1 MNNFKKIGLSALAG
15 SLAAMSVN
23 AAELT
28 ATGGASITFAG
39 QEETSTGNG
48 FSMNDS
54 ITFTGSTELD
64 NGWTISTSFLLDN
77 SDGRAPDVG
86 ATTAGSI
93 FDARTLTID
102 TGSMGIISFEGDDAS
117 GAMGAVDDVMP
128 TADGNETWDVLGASD
143 GTGYVAE
150 LSALGSANSNNMIKY
165 STGSM
170 IDGITVKAS
179 FTPSDGSTEV
189 ESSTD
194 FAVEYTGYEGLT
206 LGYAIGED
214 NAVAGTGSFDL
225 STMYVKY
232 AYGPVTV
239 GYQESEKEGNNAT
252 NSDDFEAFGITYA
265 ITEDIS
271 VGFAESTVDL
281 GSSVTDQ
288 ITQNISFSYTMGGMS
303 VTGSF
308 IDQENSGG
316 STVAANDRKGY
327 ELGLAFAF

>member
-39 QEETSTGNG
+39 QEAVSSGNG
-48 FSMNDS
+48 LSMNDS
-54 ITFTGSTELD
+54 ITFSGSTELD
-64 NGWTISTSFLLDN
+64 NGWTVSTSFLLDN
-77 SDGRAPDVG
+77 SDNAVG
-86 ATTAGSI
+86 SA
-93 FDARTLTID
+93 FDARSITID
-102 TGSMGIISFEGDDAS
+102 TGSAGIISFEGDDAS

-143 GTGYVAE
+143 ASGATAE
-150 LSALGSANSNNMIKY
+150 LNSLGSANSNNMIKY

-170 IDGITVKAS
+170 IDGLTISAS
-179 FTPSDGSTEV
+179 YVPSDGTTEV

-194 FAVEYTGYEGLT
+194 FAVAYTGYEGLT
-206 LGYAIGED
+206 LGYAVGED
-214 NAVAGTGSFDL
+214 NAIAGTGSFDL
-225 STMYVKY
+225 STMYAIY

-252 NSDDFEAFGITYA
+252 NTDEFQAFGITYA
-265 ITEDIS
+265 VTEDIS

-281 GSSVTDQ
+281 GSSATDQ
-288 ITQNISFSYTMGGMS
+288 VTQNVSFSYTMGGMS

-316 STVAANDRKGY
+316 STAAADDRKGY

>member
-28 ATGGASITFAG
+28 ATGGASISFAG
-39 QEETSTGNG
+39 QEAVSSGNG

-64 NGWTISTSFLLDN
+64 NGWTVSTSFLLDN
-77 SDGRAPDVG
+77 SDNAVG
-86 ATTAGSI
+86 SA
-93 FDARTLTID
+93 FDARSITID
-102 TGSMGIISFEGDDAS
+102 TGSAGIISFEGDDAA

-143 GTGYVAE
+143 ASGATAE
-150 LSALGSANSNNMIKY
+150 LNSLGSANSNNMIKY

-170 IDGITVKAS
+170 IDGLTISAS
-179 FTPSDGSTEV
+179 YTPSDGTTEV

-194 FAVEYTGYEGLT
+194 FAVAYTGYEGLT
-206 LGYAIGED
+206 LGYAVGED
-214 NAVAGTGSFDL
+214 NAIAGTGSFDL
-225 STMYVKY
+225 STMYAIY

-252 NSDDFEAFGITYA
+252 NTDEFEAFGITYA
-265 ITEDIS
+265 VTEDIS

-281 GSSVTDQ
+281 GSSDTDQ
-288 ITQNISFSYTMGGMS
+288 VTQNVSFSYTMGGMS

-316 STVAANDRKGY
+316 STAAADDRKGY

>member
-39 QEETSTGNG
+39 QEGVSSGNG
-48 FSMNDS
+48 FTMNDS

-64 NGWTISTSFLLDN
+64 NGWTVSTSFLLDN

-93 FDARTLTID
+93 FDARSLTID
-102 TGSMGIISFEGDDAS
+102 TGTMGIISFEGDDAS
-117 GAMGAVDDVMP
+117 GAMGSVDDVMP
-128 TADGNETWDVLGASD
+128 TADGNETWDVLGASNAS
-143 GTGYVAE
+143 GATAE
-150 LSALGSANSNNMIKY
+150 LGALASAASNNMIKY
-165 STGSM
+165 SSGSM
-170 IDGITVKAS
+170 IDGLTISAS
-179 FTPSDGSTEV
+179 YVPSDGTTEV

-194 FAVEYTGYEGLT
+194 FAVAYTGYEGLT
-206 LGYAIGED
+206 VGYAVGED

-252 NSDDFEAFGITYA
+252 ETDEFQAFGITYA
-265 ITEDIS
+265 VTEDIS

-281 GSSVTDQ
+281 GSSPTDQ
-288 ITQNISFSYTMGGMS
+288 VTQNVSFSYTMGGMS
-303 VTGSF
+303 LTGSF
-308 IDQENSGG
+308 IDQENAGG
-316 STVAANDRKGY
+316 DTAAANDRKGY

>member
-39 QEETSTGNG
+39 QEAVSSGNG
-48 FSMNDS
+48 LSMNDS
-54 ITFTGSTELD
+54 ITFSGSTELD
-64 NGWTISTSFLLDN
+64 NGWTVSTSFLLDN
-77 SDGRAPDVG
+77 SDG
-86 ATTAGSI
+86 ATGSI
-93 FDARTLTID
+93 FDARSITID
-102 TGSMGIISFEGDDAS
+102 TGSAGIISFEGDDAS

-143 GTGYVAE
+143 ASGATAE

-165 STGSM
+165 NSGSM
-170 IDGITVKAS
+170 IDGLSISAS
-179 FTPSDGSTEV
+179 YTPSDGTTEV

-194 FAVEYTGYEGLT
+194 FAVAYTGYEGLT
-206 LGYAIGED
+206 VGFAVGED
-214 NAVAGTGSFDL
+214 NAIAGTGSFDL

-252 NSDDFEAFGITYA
+252 NTDEFEAFGITYA
-265 ITEDIS
+265 VTEDIS

-281 GSSVTDQ
+281 GSSTTDQ
-288 ITQNISFSYTMGGMS
+288 VTQNVSFSYTMGGMS

-316 STVAANDRKGY
+316 STAAADDRKGY

>member
-39 QEETSTGNG
+39 QEAVSSGNG

-64 NGWTISTSFLLDN
+64 NGWTVSTSFLLDN
-77 SDGRAPDVG
+77 SDNAVG
-86 ATTAGSI
+86 SA
-93 FDARTLTID
+93 FDARSITID
-102 TGSMGIISFEGDDAS
+102 TGSAGIISFEGDDAA

-143 GTGYVAE
+143 ASGATAE
-150 LSALGSANSNNMIKY
+150 LNSLGSANSNNMIKY

-170 IDGITVKAS
+170 IDGLTISAS
-179 FTPSDGSTEV
+179 YVPSDGTTEV

-194 FAVEYTGYEGLT
+194 FAVAYTGYEGLT
-206 LGYAIGED
+206 LGYAVGED
-214 NAVAGTGSFDL
+214 NAIAGTGSFDL
-225 STMYVKY
+225 STMYAIY

-239 GYQESEKEGNNAT
+239 GYQESEKEGNNANNT
-252 NSDDFEAFGITYA
+252 DEFQAFGITYA
-265 ITEDIS
+265 VTEDIS

-281 GSSVTDQ
+281 GSSDTDQ
-288 ITQNISFSYTMGGMS
+288 VTQNVSFSYTMGGMS

-316 STVAANDRKGY
+316 STAAADDRKGY

>member
-39 QEETSTGNG
+39 QEAASNGNG
-48 FSMNDS
+48 LSMNDS
-54 ITFTGSTELD
+54 ITFSGSTELD
-64 NGWTISTSFLLDN
+64 NGWTVSTSFLLDN
-77 SDGRAPDVG
+77 SDGTSG
-86 ATTAGSI
+86 TI
-93 FDARTLTID
+93 FDARNISID
-102 TGSMGIISFEGDDAS
+102 TGSMGTFSFEGDDAS

-143 GTGYVAE
+143 ASGATAE
-150 LSALGSANSNNMIKY
+150 VNALGSANSNNMIKY
-165 STGSM
+165 SSGSM
-170 IDGITVKAS
+170 IDGLTISAS
-179 FTPSDGSTEV
+179 YTPSDGTTEV

-194 FAVEYTGYEGLT
+194 FAVAYTGYEGLT
-206 LGYAIGED
+206 LGYAVGED

-252 NSDDFEAFGITYA
+252 NTDEFEAFGITYA
-265 ITEDIS
+265 VTEDIS

-281 GSSVTDQ
+281 GSSDTDQ
-288 ITQNISFSYTMGGMS
+288 VTQNVSFSYTMGGMS

-316 STVAANDRKGY
+316 STAAADDRKGY

>member
-39 QEETSTGNG
+39 QEAVSSGNG
-48 FSMNDS
+48 LSMNDS
-54 ITFTGSTELD
+54 ITFSGSTELD
-64 NGWTISTSFLLDN
+64 NGWTVSTSFLLDN
-77 SDGRAPDVG
+77 SDGVE
-86 ATTAGSI
+86 GSI
-93 FDARTLTID
+93 FDARSITID
-102 TGSMGIISFEGDDAS
+102 TGSAGIISFEGDDAA

-143 GTGYVAE
+143 ASGATAE
-150 LSALGSANSNNMIKY
+150 LNSLGSANSNNMIKY

-170 IDGITVKAS
+170 IDGLTISAS
-179 FTPSDGSTEV
+179 YTPSDGTTEV

-194 FAVEYTGYEGLT
+194 FAVAYTGYEGLT
-206 LGYAIGED
+206 LGYAVGED

-225 STMYVKY
+225 STMYAIY

-239 GYQESEKEGNNAT
+239 GYQESEKEGNNASNT
-252 NSDDFEAFGITYA
+252 DEFQAFGITYA
-265 ITEDIS
+265 VTEDIS

-281 GSSVTDQ
+281 GSSDTDQ
-288 ITQNISFSYTMGGMS
+288 VTQNVSFSYTMGGMS

-316 STVAANDRKGY
+316 STAAADDRKGY

>member
-28 ATGGASITFAG
+28 ATGGASISFAG
-39 QEETSTGNG
+39 QEAVSSGNG

-64 NGWTISTSFLLDN
+64 NGWTVSTSFLLDN
-77 SDGRAPDVG
+77 SDGVSE
-86 ATTAGSI
+86 TI
-93 FDARTLTID
+93 FDARSITID
-102 TGSMGIISFEGDDAS
+102 TGSAGIISFEGDDAA

-143 GTGYVAE
+143 ASGATAE
-150 LSALGSANSNNMIKY
+150 LNSLGSANSNNMLKY
-165 STGSM
+165 SSGSM
-170 IDGITVKAS
+170 IDGLTISAS
-179 FTPSDGSTEV
+179 YTPSDGTTEV

-194 FAVEYTGYEGLT
+194 FAVAYTGYEGLT
-206 LGYAIGED
+206 LGYAVGED
-214 NAVAGTGSFDL
+214 NAIAGTGSFDL
-225 STMYVKY
+225 STMYAIY

-239 GYQESEKEGNNAT
+239 GYQESEKEGNNASNT
-252 NSDDFEAFGITYA
+252 DEFQAFGITYA
-265 ITEDIS
+265 VTEDIS

-281 GSSVTDQ
+281 GDSSTDQ
-288 ITQNISFSYTMGGMS
+288 VTQNVSFSYTMGGMS

-308 IDQENSGG
+308 IDQENAGG
-316 STVAANDRKGY
+316 NTAAANDRKGY

>member
-28 ATGGASITFAG
+28 ATGAASLTFSN
-39 QEETSTGNG
+39 QEGVTGGNTM
-48 FSMNDS
+48 SMNDS
-54 ITFTGSTELD
+54 ITFAGSTELD
-64 NGWTISTSFLLDN
+64 NGMTISTSFLLDN

-143 GTGYVAE
+143 RSGATAE
-150 LSALGSANSNNMIKY
+150 LGALGSANSNNMLKY
-165 STGSM
+165 SSGSL
-170 IDGITVKAS
+170 IDGVTVKAS
-179 FTPSDGSTEV
+179 YTPSDGTTEV

-206 LGYAIGED
+206 LGYAVGED
-214 NAVAGTGSFDL
+214 NAIAGTGSFDL

-239 GYQESEKEGNNAT
+239 GYQESEKEGNTAA
-252 NSDDFEAFGITYA
+252 NSDDFTAYGVTYA
-265 ITEDIS
+265 VTEDIS
-271 VGFAESTVDL
+271 VGYAESSVDL
-281 GSSVTDQ
+281 GDASLDQ
-288 ITQNISFSYTMGGMS
+288 DTTNVSFSYTMGGMS

-308 IDQENSGG
+308 VDQENAGG
-316 STVAANDRKGY
+316 SSAVNNDRKGY

>member
-28 ATGGASITFAG
+28 ATGGASISFAG
-39 QEETSTGNG
+39 QEAVSSGNG
-48 FSMNDS
+48 LSMNDS
-54 ITFTGSTELD
+54 ITFSGSTELD
-64 NGWTISTSFLLDN
+64 NGWTVSTSFLLDN
-77 SDGRAPDVG
+77 SDGVE
-86 ATTAGSI
+86 GSI
-93 FDARTLTID
+93 FDARSITID
-102 TGSMGIISFEGDDAS
+102 TGSAGIISFEGDDAA

-143 GTGYVAE
+143 ASGATAE
-150 LSALGSANSNNMIKY
+150 LNSLGSANSNNMIKY
-165 STGSM
+165 SSGSM
-170 IDGITVKAS
+170 VDGLTISAS
-179 FTPSDGSTEV
+179 YTPSDGTTEV

-194 FAVEYTGYEGLT
+194 FAVAYTGYEGLT
-206 LGYAIGED
+206 LGYAVGED
-214 NAVAGTGSFDL
+214 NAIAGTGSFDL

-239 GYQESEKEGNNAT
+239 GYQESEKEGNNASNT
-252 NSDDFEAFGITYA
+252 DEFEAFGITYA
-265 ITEDIS
+265 VTEDIS

-281 GSSVTDQ
+281 GDSSTDQ
-288 ITQNISFSYTMGGMS
+288 VTQNVSFSYTMGGMS
-303 VTGSF
+303 VTASF

-316 STVAANDRKGY
+316 STAAADDRKGY

>member
-28 ATGGASITFAG
+28 ATGGASISFAG
-39 QEETSTGNG
+39 QEAVSSGNG
-48 FSMNDS
+48 LSMNDS
-54 ITFTGSTELD
+54 ITFSGSSELD
-64 NGWTISTSFLLDN
+64 NGWTVSTSFLLDN
-77 SDGRAPDVG
+77 SDGVAN
-86 ATTAGSI
+86 TI
-93 FDARTLTID
+93 FDARSITID
-102 TGSMGIISFEGDDAS
+102 TGSAGIISFEGDDAS

-143 GTGYVAE
+143 ASGATAE
-150 LSALGSANSNNMIKY
+150 VNALGSANSNNMIKY
-165 STGSM
+165 SSGSM
-170 IDGITVKAS
+170 IDGLTISAS
-179 FTPSDGSTEV
+179 YTPSDGTTEV

-194 FAVEYTGYEGLT
+194 FAVAYTGYEGLT
-206 LGYAIGED
+206 LGYAVGED
-214 NAVAGTGSFDL
+214 NAIAGTGSFDL
-225 STMYVKY
+225 STMYAIY

-252 NSDDFEAFGITYA
+252 NTDEFQAFGITYA
-265 ITEDIS
+265 VTEDIS
-271 VGFAESTVDL
+271 VGFAESTIDL
-281 GSSVTDQ
+281 GSEDADQ
-288 ITQNISFSYTMGGMS
+288 VTQNVSFSYTMGGMS

-316 STVAANDRKGY
+316 STAAADDRKGY

>member
-28 ATGGASITFAG
+28 ATGGASISFAG
-39 QEETSTGNG
+39 QEAVSSGNG
-48 FSMNDS
+48 LSMNDS
-54 ITFTGSTELD
+54 ITFSGSTELD
-64 NGWTISTSFLLDN
+64 NGWTVSTSFLLDN
-77 SDGRAPDVG
+77 SDGVE
-86 ATTAGSI
+86 GSI
-93 FDARTLTID
+93 FDARSITID
-102 TGSMGIISFEGDDAS
+102 TGSAGIISFEGDDAA

-143 GTGYVAE
+143 ASGATAE
-150 LSALGSANSNNMIKY
+150 LSALGSANSNNMLKY
-165 STGSM
+165 SSGSM
-170 IDGITVKAS
+170 IDGLTISAS
-179 FTPSDGSTEV
+179 YTPSDGTTEV

-194 FAVEYTGYEGLT
+194 FAVAYTGYEGLT
-206 LGYAIGED
+206 LGYAVGED

-252 NSDDFEAFGITYA
+252 NTDEFEAFGITYA
-265 ITEDIS
+265 VTEDIS
-271 VGFAESTVDL
+271 VGFAESTIDL

-288 ITQNISFSYTMGGMS
+288 VTQNVSFSYTMGGMS

-316 STVAANDRKGY
+316 STAAADDRKGY

>member
-39 QEETSTGNG
+39 QEAVSSGNG
-48 FSMNDS
+48 LSMNDS
-54 ITFTGSTELD
+54 ITFSGSSELD
-64 NGWTISTSFLLDN
+64 NGWTVSTSFLLDN
-77 SDGRAPDVG
+77 SDNAVG
-86 ATTAGSI
+86 SA
-93 FDARTLTID
+93 FDARSITID
-102 TGSMGIISFEGDDAS
+102 TGSAGIISFEGDDAS

-143 GTGYVAE
+143 ASGATAE
-150 LSALGSANSNNMIKY
+150 LGALGSANSNNMIKY
-165 STGSM
+165 SSGSM
-170 IDGITVKAS
+170 IDGLTISAS
-179 FTPSDGSTEV
+179 YTPSDGTTEV

-194 FAVEYTGYEGLT
+194 FAVAYTGYEGLT
-206 LGYAIGED
+206 VGFAVGED
-214 NAVAGTGSFDL
+214 NAIAGTGSFDL
-225 STMYVKY
+225 STMYAIY

-252 NSDDFEAFGITYA
+252 NTDEFEAFGITYA
-265 ITEDIS
+265 VTEDIS

-281 GSSVTDQ
+281 GSSDTDQ
-288 ITQNISFSYTMGGMS
+288 VTQNVSFSYTMGGMS

-316 STVAANDRKGY
+316 STAAADDRKGY

>member
-28 ATGGASITFAG
+28 ATGGASISFAG
-39 QEETSTGNG
+39 QEAVSSGNG
-48 FSMNDS
+48 LSMNDS
-54 ITFTGSTELD
+54 ITFSGSTELD
-64 NGWTISTSFLLDN
+64 NGWTVSTSFLLDN
-77 SDGRAPDVG
+77 SDNAVG
-86 ATTAGSI
+86 SA
-93 FDARTLTID
+93 FDARSITID
-102 TGSMGIISFEGDDAS
+102 TGSAGIISFEGDDAS

-143 GTGYVAE
+143 ASGATAE
-150 LSALGSANSNNMIKY
+150 LNSLGSANSNNMIKY

-170 IDGITVKAS
+170 IDGLTISAS
-179 FTPSDGSTEV
+179 YVPSDGTTEV

-194 FAVEYTGYEGLT
+194 FAVAYTGYEGLT
-206 LGYAIGED
+206 LGYAVGED
-214 NAVAGTGSFDL
+214 NAIAGTGSFDL
-225 STMYVKY
+225 STMYAIY

-252 NSDDFEAFGITYA
+252 NTDEFEAFGITYA
-265 ITEDIS
+265 VTEDIS

-281 GSSVTDQ
+281 GSSDTDQ
-288 ITQNISFSYTMGGMS
+288 VTQNVSFSYTMGGMS

-316 STVAANDRKGY
+316 STAAADDRKGY